1 MKKLM
6 VLAAVACAALFANAA
21 SANWQITATTAQV
34 NYQIYLVGA
43 ISDAWT
49 SVSDLAADAAAFG
62 TAGTSGTIAKNGRL
76 TYASATLASDNIS
89 KTSADVFFVIVSGS
103 DATDY
108 SYVKA
113 DLSAFVYEGVETPS
127 GKYTSTANDLLAGT
141 QGSFGSIPEPTGAT
155 LVLLG
160 VAGLALR
167 RRRR

>member
-21 SANWQITATTAQV
+21 SVDWKVSGSAATV

-62 TAGTSGTIAKNGRL
+62 ANTSGTIVKAGRI
-76 TYASATLASDNIS
+76 YSAGPFASSIDSIG

-113 DLSAFVYEGVETPS
+113 DLSAFVYEGVEVPS
-127 GKYTSTANDLLAGT
+127 GTYQVSAADLLAGT

>member
-6 VLAAVACAALFANAA
+6 VLAAVACAALFVNAA
-21 SANWQITATTAQV
+21 SVDWKVSGTVATV
-34 NYQIYLVGA
+34 NYQVYLVGA

-49 SVSDLAADAAAFG
+49 SVSDLAADATAFG
-62 TAGTSGTIAKNGRL
+62 QKTSGTIVKAGRL
-76 TYASATLASDNIS
+76 YLSGPFSAAIDSIS
-89 KTSADVFFVIVSGS
+89 KESADIFFVIVSGS

-108 SYVKA
+108 NYVKA
-113 DLSAFVYEGVETPS
+113 DLSAFVYEGAESSPGT
-127 GKYTSTANDLLAGT
+127 YTASAADLLAGT

>member
-21 SANWQITATTAQV
+21 SADWKVSGSAATV
-34 NYQIYLVGA
+34 NYQVYLVGA

-49 SVSDLAADAAAFG
+49 SVSDLAADAAAYG
-62 TAGTSGTIAKNGRL
+62 ATGTSGVIVKSGRVYGVAGSL
-76 TYASATLASDNIS
+76 SSDNIG

-108 SYVKA
+108 NYVKA
-113 DLSAFVYEGVETPS
+113 DLSAFVYEGAESSPGT
-127 GKYTSTANDLLAGT
+127 YTASAADLLAGT